1 MRGSGGT
8 GREGH
13 RRPAGRR
20 RLVLGVWLL
29 STVVLVGRAAELQ
42 LLEGAV
48 WREEAERQHRRTA
61 AIPAPRGTILD
72 RNGIPLALSHETFR
86 VSVAPHEVVEREATA
101 ALLARALEVN
111 RGEADRVLRSDRR
124 WVVLPGRYS
133 PSVREALAGV
143 RGVYVERELRRFHPH
158 GELVGGVLGA
168 VIDGEGR
175 GGVEQAFESILA
187 GIPGEEV
194 VARDS
199 RGRPIPGESWVI
211 RAPRAGGQVVLTL
224 DVDLQE
230 IAQEALKEALERT
243 RARGGDVLVTDPR
256 TGEILAMASIRDG
269 RPAGLAALN
278 QPYEPG
284 STLKPFTVA
293 AMMAYG
299 VASLSD
305 SVDTEGGRWR
315 VHGRTISDVKNVG
328 EVDLAHALR
337 VSSNVGI
344 AKLAAAL
351 TPAQQYESLRDF
363 GFGTPTGLPIP
374 GEEAGLLRRPARWSR
389 QSAASLAIGYEVS
402 VTPVQM
408 AMAYGALANGGVL
421 MEPRLIREVR
431 GRDGQ
436 LLERHLPRA
445 VRRVV
450 PPSVTEEL
458 RPVLVDVVE
467 AGTGTAARLTTFS
480 VAGKSGTSRAYSP
493 EGGYARGHYYA
504 SFVGFFPAEDPQLVV
519 FVKLDSPQGTYY
531 GGATAA
537 PVTRA
542 TLEAVLAAHR
552 PPIDR
557 RALAVMAQ
565 RPLGGD
571 AGGPTGGMA
580 PRGPF
585 RPASLVV
592 EERALEDAA
601 SPRLDE
607 GVPVPVPDVRGLAP
621 RAAARRLHA
630 HGFRV
635 IWEGDAA
642 VAGTRP
648 AAGARLLPGDTVH
661 LLPARGRDG

>member
-1 MRGSGGT
+1 MRGAARIPT
-8 GREGH
+8 RNET
-13 RRPAGRR
+13 RPAGRR
-20 RLVLGVWLL
+20 RFLLGVWLL
-29 STVVLVGRAAELQ
+29 AGLVVVARAADLQ
-42 LLEGAV
+42 VLEGAD
-48 WREEAERQHRRTA
+48 WRDEAERQHRRTA
-61 AIPAPRGTILD
+61 AIPAARGSILD
-72 RNGIPLALSHETFR
+72 RDGVPLAVSHETFR
-86 VSVAPHEVVEREATA
+86 VNVAPHEVKDRPGTA
-101 ALLARALEVN
+101 ELLSRALDVS
-111 RGEADRVLRSDRR
+111 RAEADRVLRSDRR

-133 PSVREALAGV
+133 PTVREALMGV

-158 GELVGGVLGA
+158 GELVAGVLGA

-175 GGVEQAFESILA
+175 GGVEQTFEAVLA
-187 GIPGEEV
+187 GIPGQEV

-199 RGRPIPGESWVI
+199 RGNPIPGEAWVLQ
-211 RAPRAGGQVVLTL
+211 APNSGGEVVLTL

-230 IAQEALKEALERT
+230 IAQEALQEALETT

-256 TGEILAMASIRDG
+256 TGEILAMASVRDG

-293 AMMAYG
+293 AMMAHD
-299 VASLSD
+299 VASLAD

-315 VHGRTISDVKNVG
+315 IHGRTITDVKNAG
-328 EVDLAHALR
+328 KVDLAHALR

-344 AKLAAAL
+344 AKLAVGL
-351 TPAQQYESLRDF
+351 TPGQQYEALRDF

-374 GEEAGLLRRPARWSR
+374 GEESGLLRRPGQWSR
-389 QSAASLAIGYEVS
+389 QSPASLSIGYEVS

-431 GRDGQ
+431 GRNGEV
-436 LLERHLPRA
+436 LERHTPRA

-450 PPSVTEEL
+450 PSEVTGEL
-458 RPVLVDVVE
+458 RQVLVDVVE
-467 AGTGTAARLTTFS
+467 GGTGTAARLTTFS

-493 EGGYARGHYYA
+493 TGGYSRGNYFA

-542 TLEAVLAAHR
+542 TLEAVLAARR

-557 RALAVMAQ
+557 RALAAMAH
-565 RPLGGD
+565 RPLGD
-571 AGGPTGGMA
+571 AGA
-580 PRGPF
+580 PAPV
-585 RPASLVV
+585 RPASLALPVAEASAEPWLPVV
-592 EERALEDAA
+592 EGD
-601 SPRLDE
+601 
-607 GVPVPVPDVRGLAP
+607 PVPVPEVAGLAP
-621 RAAARRLHA
+621 RAAVRRLHA

-635 IWEGDAA
+635 VWEGGESI
-642 VAGTRP
+642 AGTRP
-648 AAGARLLPGDTVH
+648 AAGARLLPGDTVR
-661 LLPARGRDG
+661 LVAGRGRGG